1 MDLKSILPKKN
12 EEEEHLWSL
21 VIEPEWV
28 SAGIWKFTNK
38 KVQIVSVSPPSHWS
52 SDEELVTA
60 CDTSCSAVVTSIS
73 EEIDPPA
80 KTVFGVMSSWVDGGE
95 IKAEYLSKIKK
106 VCTELSLSPVGF
118 VVISE
123 ALSNYYK
130 LEEGGNVNAVF
141 LGVSKESLEI
151 SIFKLGKLAGVSQV
165 GRSVS
170 IVDDVT
176 EGLSRFYTGEA
187 YPSRIIL
194 YNSKEGEL
202 EDVRQEL
209 VKADWESSE
218 KVKFLHTPKIE
229 IVQPDN
235 KIFAVSLAGGSELGE
250 VDGILALETPSSE
263 KILDVKE
270 DLAGGLPFS
279 EETVLPDEPN
289 LQEPVEEIAP
299 EDFGFTVDTDAVSDN
314 APPVSNL
321 PNVEAVEPIAEKTA
335 DMEGD
340 SLNNNVR
347 HEKKNLFSIFGKFKK
362 VRSSQAKTPNMPVKF
377 RIGSIKPTIFG
388 IVFFLILVIGF
399 FAFWWFVPSAEVTI
413 YVSPQRIDDK
423 TELTVDTLSED
434 SDLENMRISGQT
446 IEDRVSGEK
455 SIPSTGTKVI
465 GDKATGEITVYRSGS
480 EISLDK
486 GALVKGPQ
494 GLNFTLDE
502 DITIASG
509 SVLTR
514 GITKARVTA
523 SEIGA
528 QYNLASGTTF
538 TISNYSSADM
548 EGTNESAF
556 SGGSSREVSAVSDND
571 QKNLLKELQNELEEK
586 LKESILGKASSDLF
600 VIDDSIN
607 FTVVDKEYDKKV
619 GDEASSLK
627 LDLEIEASGI
637 VVERET
643 IEDIGL
649 KYLSQRVPEG
659 YTLKNDQIQADFTYK
674 SEDDNLYVLDLFIGA
689 DLLPKIDIDEVKKNI
704 TGKFPDVAEEYLDNN
719 VPGFSRVVI
728 VFKGFR
734 FPGKLGTLPRISSNI
749 EISVGSEK

>member
-1 MDLKSILPKKN
+1 MDIKSFLPKKN

-95 IKAEYLSKIKK
+95 IKSEYLSKIKK
-106 VCTELSLSPVGF
+106 VCTELSLTPVGF

-141 LGVSKESLEI
+141 LGISKDSLEI
-151 SIFKLGKLAGVSQV
+151 SIFRLGKLAGVSQV

-170 IVDDVT
+170 IIDDVT

-209 VKADWESSE
+209 VKADWESSD

-235 KIFAVSLAGGSELGE
+235 KIYAVSLAGGSELGE
-250 VDGILALETPSSE
+250 VDGILALGTPPSE
-263 KILDVKE
+263 KILDVKQDLAE
-270 DLAGGLPFS
+270 DLPLS

-289 LQEPVEEIAP
+289 LQEPIEDIAP
-299 EDFGFTVDTDAVSDN
+299 EDFGFMVDTDNVSDI
-314 APPVSNL
+314 APPLSNL
-321 PNVEAVEPIAEKTA
+321 PNIEVIEPSTEKTINK
-335 DMEGD
+335 EGD
-340 SLNNNVR
+340 GLNNVR
-347 HEKKNLFSIFGKFKK
+347 HEKKNLFSIFRRLKR
-362 VRSSQAKTPNMPVKF
+362 VRSPQAKTPNMPVKF
-377 RIGSIKPTIFG
+377 KIGTIKPTIFG

-399 FAFWWFVPSAEVTI
+399 FAFWWFVPSVEVTI

-434 SDLENMRISGQT
+434 SDLESMRISGQN
-446 IEDRVSGEK
+446 IEDRVSGER
-455 SIPSTGTKVI
+455 STPSTGTKVI
-465 GDKATGEITVYRSGS
+465 GDKATGEITVYRAGS

-502 DITIASG
+502 DTTIASG

-514 GITKARVTA
+514 GITKAKVTA

-571 QKNLLKELQNELEEK
+571 QKNLLQDLQNELEEK
-586 LKESILGKASSDLF
+586 LKESILGKASSDIF

-607 FTVVDKEYDKKV
+607 FTVIDKEYDKKV

-637 VVERET
+637 AVERET

-719 VPGFSRVVI
+719 VPGFSRAVI